1 MKRRSCRYGLA
12 VVAVSVGSACEK
24 PRPKDPPP
32 VPVTAALAERRAVPR
47 TLQATG
53 TVEPIATVAI
63 QSQVTG
69 VLRSVH
75 FSEGQE
81 IRKGQVLF
89 QVDPRSYRATLD
101 GAQAALARDLA
112 QLANA
117 RENARRLEELGPD
130 YATRQQIEQAQ
141 TNAAAL
147 AATVR
152 ADSAAI
158 DQARLD
164 LQFATIRSPISGR
177 AGSLLVRPGNIV
189 RANEGDPL
197 VVINQLS
204 PILVRFALPATHL
217 PEIRRYRPETLIVRA
232 RPAGGE
238 ETEGRLAFVDN
249 AVDTSTGTILLKGRF
264 DNADGT
270 LWPGQYVAVTLQLN
284 IDDGA
289 LVVPST
295 AVVEGQEGAYVFVVK
310 SDRTTEVRN
319 VRVARA
325 AGGYTVLDGGVEPGE
340 RVVTDGQLRLTAGA
354 KVEVKEA
361 PRGT

>member
-1 MKRRSCRYGLA
+1 MKRRPRWIFPLA
-12 VVAVSVGSACEK
+12 ILPALAAGCEK

-47 TLQATG
+47 NLQATG
-53 TVEPIATVAI
+53 TVEPVATVAV

-69 VLRSVH
+69 VLQRVL
-75 FSEGQE
+75 FAEGQDV
-81 IRKGQVLF
+81 RAGQVLF
-89 QVDPRSYRATLD
+89 EIDPRTDRAALE
-101 GAQAALARDLA
+101 GAQAALARDLV

-117 RENARRLEELGPD
+117 RENARRLAELGPD

-141 TNAAAL
+141 ANADAL

-158 DQARLD
+158 EAARLQ
-164 LQFATIRSPISGR
+164 LQYATIRSPIAGR
-177 AGSLLVRPGNIV
+177 AGSLLVRPGNLV
-189 RANEGDPL
+189 RANQGDPL

-204 PILVRFALPATHL
+204 PILVRFSLPATHL
-217 PEIRRYRPETLIVRA
+217 ADIRRYQPETLSVRA

-238 ETEGRLAFVDN
+238 ESEGTLAFLDN

-264 DNADGT
+264 ENKNGA
-270 LWPGQYVAVTLQLN
+270 LWPGQFVTVTLQLEV
-284 IDDGA
+284 DDAA

-295 AVVEGQEGAYVFVVK
+295 AVIEGQQGAYVFVVK

-325 AGGYTVLDGGVEPGE
+325 AGDVTVLDGGVEPGE

-354 KVEVKEA
+354 KVEIKEA
-361 PRGT
+361 PQGT

>member
-1 MKRRSCRYGLA
+1 MKRRARRLAPAVLSVSLA
-12 VVAVSVGSACEK
+12 VACEE

-32 VPVTAALAERRAVPR
+32 VPVTAAAAERRAVPR

-53 TVEPIATVAI
+53 TVEPVATVAI

-69 VLRSVH
+69 VLESVH

-81 IRKGQVLF
+81 IRAGQVLF
-89 QVDPRSYRATLD
+89 RVDPRSYRATLD

-141 TNAAAL
+141 ANAAAL

-158 DQARLD
+158 AQARLD

-177 AGSLLVRPGNIV
+177 AGGQLVRPGNLV

-217 PEIRRYRPETLIVRA
+217 PDIRRYRPESLVVRA
-232 RPAGGE
+232 RPPGGE
-238 ETEGRLAFVDN
+238 ESEGRLAFVDN
-249 AVDTSTGTILLKGRF
+249 AVDTATGTIMLKGSF
-264 DNADGT
+264 ANADRT
-270 LWPGQYVAVTLQLN
+270 LWPGQFVAVTLQLEV
-284 IDDGA
+284 DDAA

-295 AVVEGQEGAYVFVVK
+295 AVVEGQQGAYVFVVR
-310 SDRTTEVRN
+310 SDGTTEVRS
-319 VRVARA
+319 VRVARVA
-325 AGGYTVLDGGVEPGE
+325 AGFTVLDGGVEPGE

-354 KVEVKEA
+354 RVEVMEA
-361 PRGT
+361 PKGT

>member
-1 MKRRSCRYGLA
+1 VFLA
-12 VVAVSVGSACEK
+12 SVVSAGCEK

-32 VPVTAALAERRAVPR
+32 VPVTAAIAERRAVPR

-53 TVEPIATVAI
+53 SVEPVATVAV

-69 VLRSVH
+69 VLQRVN
-75 FSEGQE
+75 FTEGQDV
-81 IRKGQVLF
+81 RARQVLF
-89 QVDPRSYRATLD
+89 EIDPRPYRARLE
-101 GAQAALARDLA
+101 GAQAALARDVA
-112 QLANA
+112 QLGTV

-141 TNAAAL
+141 ANAAAL
-147 AATVR
+147 AATVQ
-152 ADSAAI
+152 ADSAALAA
-158 DQARLD
+158 ARLE
-164 LQFATIRSPISGR
+164 LQYATIRSPITGR
-177 AGSLLVRPGNIV
+177 AGSLLVRPGNLV

-204 PILVRFALPATHL
+204 PILVRFSLPATHL
-217 PEIRRYRPETLIVRA
+217 ADIRRYRPETLVVRA

-238 ETEGRLAFVDN
+238 ESEGKLAFVDN
-249 AVDTSTGTILLKGRF
+249 AVDSATGTILLKGSF
-264 DNADGT
+264 DNKDGI
-270 LWPGQYVAVTLQLN
+270 LWPGQFVTVTLQMEV
-284 IDDGA
+284 DDAA

-295 AVVEGQEGAYVFVVK
+295 AVIAGQQGAYVFVVK
-310 SDRTTEVRN
+310 SDHTTEVRN

-325 AGGYTVLDGGVEPGE
+325 AGDMTVLDGGVEPGE

-361 PRGT
+361 AQGT

>member
-1 MKRRSCRYGLA
+1 MKRRSRLA
-12 VVAVSVGSACEK
+12 FGVACVSLAGACEK

-32 VPVTAALAERRAVPR
+32 VPVTAAVAERRAVPR

-63 QSQVTG
+63 KAQVTG
-69 VLRSVH
+69 VLQSVH

-81 IRKGQVLF
+81 IRAGQVLF
-89 QVDPRSYRATLD
+89 QVDPRSYRATLE

-117 RENARRLEELGPD
+117 RENARRMEELGPD
-130 YATRQQIEQAQ
+130 YTTRQQIDQAQ
-141 TNAAAL
+141 ANAAAL
-147 AATVR
+147 GATVR

-158 DQARLD
+158 AQARLD

-177 AGSLLVRPGNIV
+177 AGSLLVRPGNVV

-204 PILVRFALPATHL
+204 PIMVRFALPATHL
-217 PEIRRYRPETLIVRA
+217 PDIRRHRTETLVVRA

-238 ETEGRLAFVDN
+238 ETEGGLAFVDN
-249 AVDTSTGTILLKGRF
+249 AVDTTTGTILFKGRF
-264 DNADGT
+264 DNRDHA
-270 LWPGQYVAVTLQLN
+270 LWPGQFVTVTLQL
-284 IDDGA
+284 DVDEGA
-289 LVVPST
+289 LVVPSA
-295 AVVEGQEGAYVFVVK
+295 AVVEGQQGAYVFVVK
-310 SDRTTEVRN
+310 ADRTTEVRS
-319 VRVARA
+319 VRVART
-325 AGGYTVLDGGVEPGE
+325 AGSFTVLDGGVEPGE

-361 PRGT
+361 RQGT

>member
-1 MKRRSCRYGLA
+1 MKCRLSRLVFAVAPVGL
-12 VVAVSVGSACEK
+12 SGACEK
-24 PRPKDPPP
+24 PRPRDPPP
-32 VPVTAALAERRAVPR
+32 VPVTAAVAERRAVPR

-63 QSQVTG
+63 KSQVTG
-69 VLRSVH
+69 VLQSVH

-81 IRKGQVLF
+81 IRAGQVLF
-89 QVDPRSYRATLD
+89 RVDPRSYQATLA

-130 YATRQQIEQAQ
+130 YATRQQIDQAQ
-141 TNAAAL
+141 ATAGAL
-147 AATVR
+147 AGTVR

-158 DQARLD
+158 AQARLD

-197 VVINQLS
+197 VIINQLS

-217 PEIRRYRPETLIVRA
+217 PDVRRHRTETLIVRA
-232 RPAGGE
+232 LAPGGE

-264 DNADGT
+264 ANGDHA
-270 LWPGQYVAVTLQLN
+270 LWPGQFVTVTLQLDV
-284 IDDGA
+284 DDGA

-325 AGGYTVLDGGVEPGE
+325 AGNYTVLDGGVEPGE
-340 RVVTDGQLRLTAGA
+340 RVVTEGQLRLTAGA

-361 PRGT
+361 PQGT